1 MFFSYFHSKG
11 EVCYQVFHDDNIA
24 DQPTL
29 DQVNSI
35 IQKKHNVTFNG
46 VWMIVVEWRN
56 VHAYPHGYVTDFPN
70 SYTSTTKSLLN
81 RVI

>member
-1 MFFSYFHSKG
+1 M
-11 EVCYQVFHDDNIA
+11 CYQVFNDDNIA

-56 VHAYPHGYVTDFPN
+56 VHAYPHSYATDFPN
-70 SYTSTTKSLLN
+70 FYTSTTKTLLN
-81 RVI
+81 RVK